1 MAGGTRTSRQM
12 VPGSKREEHFNP
24 RTRLRHAVA
33 RSFKVLVFLATIVG
47 VVVLAVLLIDVV
59 IQGYSR
65 LSLDFL
71 RQGSSST
78 PENAGIYSGI
88 IGSLWL
94 MGLTFLISVPLGIA
108 AAVYL
113 EEYAGDNWI
122 NRIIEINISNLAGVP
137 SVIYGLLALGIFV
150 NYLGSIT
157 GGKSLISGAMALS
170 LLILPV
176 IIIAT
181 REAVRSVPGK
191 VREGAYALG
200 ATRWEVVRDHVL
212 PMSLPGALTGVILAI
227 SRALGETAPL
237 IVVGAATFMTFT
249 PDGPRSSFTALPMQ
263 IYDYVKR
270 PQEAFKEE
278 IAAAGIIVLMVV
290 LLLMNSTAIILRNRW
305 QRRG

>member
-1 MAGGTRTSRQM
+1 MTESTRTRQ
-12 VPGSKREEHFNP
+12 VAPESKREEHFNS

>member
-1 MAGGTRTSRQM
+1 MTESTRTRQ
-12 VPGSKREEHFNP
+12 VAPESKHEEHFNS

>member
-1 MAGGTRTSRQM
+1 MTESTRTRQM
-12 VPGSKREEHFNP
+12 APESKHEEHFNS